1 MYICLHFNNFASK
14 ICCFFYDRINNII
27 NFRGVLLKLSQVCIL
42 MLDKDECVLAEAE
55 DIIEQISVE
64 AKYEGFTDEEQ
75 LLNRLYAD
83 SVGVDAVVIPSD
95 LKSSD
100 SISFASAIAEKFS
113 DTEIIFS
120 TLPCEAKEIERLFLS
135 GYKLRPFAVIVKPLN
150 KTVLTPIIN
159 SLIEAKSVKRNAIM
173 VSAGRTHTL
182 YRTADII
189 MVKSEKRK
197 IRVLTK
203 DSQACIYGQIRKIRQ
218 RLPDYFVMP
227 HASYL
232 INVNYIKVV
241 EGDNI
246 FLEDGT
252 KIPISRGRRHDFVTQ
267 LKQAS
272 SWVGGA
278 Y

>member
-1 MYICLHFNNFASK
+1 
-14 ICCFFYDRINNII
+14 
-27 NFRGVLLKLSQVCIL
+27 

-55 DIIEQISVE
+55 DIIEQISCE

-197 IRVLTK
+197 IRSDKGFTGLYLRADTEDKTK
-203 DSQACIYGQIRKIRQ
+203 ASRLFCNAARKLSDKCKLHKGR
-218 RLPDYFVMP
+218 
-227 HASYL
+227 
-232 INVNYIKVV
+232 
-241 EGDNI
+241 
-246 FLEDGT
+246 
-252 KIPISRGRRHDFVTQ
+252 RGR
-267 LKQAS
+267 
-272 SWVGGA
+272 
-278 Y
+278 